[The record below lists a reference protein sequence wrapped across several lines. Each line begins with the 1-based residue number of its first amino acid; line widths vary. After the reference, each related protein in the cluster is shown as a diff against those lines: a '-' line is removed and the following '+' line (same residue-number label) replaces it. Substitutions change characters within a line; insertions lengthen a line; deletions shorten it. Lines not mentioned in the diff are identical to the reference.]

1 MEYVPT
7 FVGFAV
13 EYVYVAEEIASLPA
27 REPEVTE
34 NEFVGDTAE
43 PVQLTDW
50 FAAVIVIGRV
60 AKTTFVASE
69 VADE

>member
-1 MEYVPT
+1 
-7 FVGFAV
+7 
-13 EYVYVAEEIASLPA
+13 VAEEIASLPT

-34 NEFVGDTAE
+34 IEFVGDTAE

-50 FAAVIVIGRV
+50 FAAVIVIERV

-69 VADE
+69 VAEE